1 MTTAAATPGISRGD
15 APANAPWSARPAGAP
30 CLHRVAD
37 ITDLVGNTPLVR
49 LRNVSRDLAPGV
61 QVLAKAEFFNPGG
74 SVKDR
79 AALSMIRDG
88 ERRGRL
94 VPGKTIIDAS
104 SGNTGIAYAW
114 IGGALG
120 YSVHICLP
128 ENASPERKRIL
139 KAYGAKVIFT
149 SPLEGTDGAQRR
161 VKEIVAADPERYFLP
176 GPVQQRRELAGAL
189 QRHRVGDLGSDR
201 GAHHP
206 FCRGSWHHGHV
217 RGYDAPAQGVEPR
230 YSLLLVPA
238 ESPLHGLEGM
248 KHLETA
254 IVPGIWDP
262 QSPDEE
268 LWCPTEDAYDM
279 VKRLAREEGLFVGIS
294 SGGAVAMALQV
305 ARRLTDG
312 VVVTILCDGADKY
325 LSERFW
331 DED

>member
-1 MTTAAATPGISRGD
+1 MTTAMTNEQNQLQQVPGRERAA
-15 APANAPWSARPAGAP
+15 ALAP
-30 CLHRVAD
+30 CLPAVTD
-37 ITDLVGNTPLVR
+37 ITHLVGNTPLVR
-49 LRNVSRDLAPGV
+49 LKNVTKGLAPGV
-61 QVLAKAEFFNPGG
+61 GVLGKAEFFNPGG

-79 AALSMIRDG
+79 AALGMIRDG
-88 ERRGRL
+88 ERRGLLR
-94 VPGKTIIDAS
+94 PGKTIIDAS

-139 KAYGAKVIFT
+139 KAYGAKIIFT

-161 VKEIVAADPERYFLP
+161 VKEIVAADPDRYFYPDQYNNDANWQEHYNGTALEIWDQT
-176 GPVQQRRELAGAL
+176 GGQITHFVAGLGTTGTFVGTTRRLKELN
-189 QRHRVGDLGSDR
+189 
-201 GAHHP
+201 
-206 FCRGSWHHGHV
+206 
-217 RGYDAPAQGVEPR
+217 PR
-230 YSLLLVPA
+230 IQCYSFQPD
-238 ESPLHGLEGM
+238 SPLHGLEGM

-254 IVPGIWDP
+254 VVPGIWDP
-262 QSPDEE
+262 DAPDGE
-268 LWCPTEDAYDM
+268 LWATTEDAYAM

-294 SGGAVAMALQV
+294 AGAAVATSLAL
-305 ARRLTDG
+305 AKTLTHG